1 MEKIKTIVVYD
12 SISNNTKR
20 VAEEI
25 ATTLIC
31 KAIFIDNISKYR
43 LEDYDL
49 IILGTP
55 VYGGRPTEKVNQF
68 LDNLN
73 KSKYCAVFC
82 TYGAPFL
89 GKITAESCLGYMK
102 KKANTK
108 IIGEF
113 KCLGFHRF
121 LRTYRNHPDKKD
133 LVNARN
139 FAKELLEKVK

>member
-1 MEKIKTIVVYD
+1 MNSILMEKIKMIVIYD

-25 ATTLIC
+25 ATTLNC

-55 VYGGRPTEKVNQF
+55 VHASRPTEKVNQF

-82 TYGAPFL
+82 TYGASFF
-89 GKITAESCLGYMK
+89 G
-102 KKANTK
+102 
-108 IIGEF
+108 
-113 KCLGFHRF
+113 R
-121 LRTYRNHPDKKD
+121 
-133 LVNARN
+133 
-139 FAKELLEKVK
+139 